1 MVNPNASRLLFCG
14 DKNVSLIH
22 LFLVNSRSNGTAL
35 SHLDTQTKAMKCCR
49 AFQIFTACFSE
60 SSHIHSQVRFWDEFG
75 FGILKFSVLLKLPR
89 TLLLGEKLGWAEI
102 RKISRWV
109 WGLWEGF
116 WLWLE
121 MGEEEGSRG
130 GVKSFDFV
138 ILLLGIEDQ
147 NRGRASD
154 MWLSLHFLRK
164 LMFFTLTVLI
174 RSTAMKT

>member
-1 MVNPNASRLLFCG
+1 MLTQDQMALLSLTWTHRLKQWNAAGLFKYSQHVFLKARTFIVRLDFGMNLGLESLNFQCCSNCRERCCWV
-14 DKNVSLIH
+14 KNW
-22 LFLVNSRSNGTAL
+22 
-35 SHLDTQTKAMKCCR
+35 
-49 AFQIFTACFSE
+49 E
-60 SSHIHSQVRFWDEFG
+60 
-75 FGILKFSVLLKLPR
+75 
-89 TLLLGEKLGWAEI
+89 GWAEI

-121 MGEEEGSRG
+121 MGEWGGKSR

-164 LMFFTLTVLI
+164 LMFFTFTVLI